1 MCVCEL
7 VRTDIWGQ
15 FYIFKLISVD
25 TPAVGTSPVIKPMP
39 INFLLI
45 VNVKHIDMKSLF
57 AKTDKSIFVKLRYLR
72 LKLLKYKENNKKF
85 SDTFDHN
92 FKNNP

>member
-1 MCVCEL
+1 MLVCVCVCVCVCEL

-25 TPAVGTSPVIKPMP
+25 TRAVGTSPVIKPMP

-45 VNVKHIDMKSLF
+45 VKHID
-57 AKTDKSIFVKLRYLR
+57 I
-72 LKLLKYKENNKKF
+72 
-85 SDTFDHN
+85 
-92 FKNNP
+92 